1 MFSTRDLLKAR
12 KFTRADAFV
21 IIVLAAIILAVVTT
35 AQRWTHHYQQEVS
48 INLGTS
54 ALLGYAALSFI
65 RAIIAYLISLSL
77 ALLFGWLAARS
88 VFGSKSFFLS

>member
-21 IIVLAAIILAVVTT
+21 IVLLAAVILAVVTT
-35 AQRWTHHYQQEVS
+35 AQRWTHQYQQEVS
-48 INLGTS
+48 INLGVD
-54 ALLGYAALSFI
+54 ALVGYAALSLI
-65 RAIIAYLISLSL
+65 RGIFAYVISLLL

-88 VFGSKSFFLS
+88 VFGNKSFFLF